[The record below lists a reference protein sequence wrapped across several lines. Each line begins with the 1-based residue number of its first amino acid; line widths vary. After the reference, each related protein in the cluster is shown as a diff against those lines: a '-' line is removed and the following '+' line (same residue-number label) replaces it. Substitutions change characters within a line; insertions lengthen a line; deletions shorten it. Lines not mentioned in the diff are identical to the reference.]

1 MKTKNNLT
9 TGILIGIGMIVIP
22 LIIMSSKP
30 ISSTNTEIIYGTP
43 ESHVWE
49 FHLSDPSAGSSE
61 DGYGGMNGMAFAIN
75 KKTGEVRK
83 YESGSSSYQKSPYG
97 GYVVCTSN

>member
-1 MKTKNNLT
+1 
-9 TGILIGIGMIVIP
+9 MIVVP

-30 ISSTNTEIIYGTP
+30 ITSPHTVTP

-49 FHLSDPSAGSSE
+49 MYLSSSSGSTHILSL
-61 DGYGGMNGMAFAIN
+61 N

-83 YESGSSSYQKSPYG
+83 YNSFYTVTEGSKSEKWFGTYRVTIPE
-97 GYVVCTSN
+97 

>member
-30 ISSTNTEIIYGTP
+30 ISPTNNEVVCGTP
-43 ESHVWE
+43 QNHVWKGI
-49 FHLSDPSAGSSE
+49 SDGSNS
-61 DGYGGMNGMAFAIN
+61 YIYNTV
-75 KKTGEVRK
+75 TGEVRGLGINVNAWK
-83 YESGSSSYQKSPYG
+83 LQIR
-97 GYVVCTSN
+97 

>member
-30 ISSTNTEIIYGTP
+30 ISSTNNGINYVTP
-43 ESHVWE
+43 ESHVWK
-49 FHLSDPSAGSSE
+49 GISSMTN
-61 DGYGGMNGMAFAIN
+61 DVFIYNTV
-75 KKTGEVRK
+75 TGEVRGMGNGPDGK
-83 YESGSSSYQKSPYG
+83 GIYKTMIEK
-97 GYVVCTSN
+97 

>member
-49 FHLSDPSAGSSE
+49 FHLSNPSGSGSE
-61 DGYGGMNGMAFAIN
+61 YGGMSGMAFSIN

-83 YESGSSSYQKSPYG
+83 YESGSNSYKKSPFG
-97 GYVVCTSN
+97 GYVVCPSY

>member
-9 TGILIGIGMIVIP
+9 TGILLGISVIVLP
-22 LIIMSSKP
+22 LILMSSST
-30 ISSTNTEIIYGTP
+30 SSSNNGIIYGTP

-49 FHLSDPSAGSSE
+49 MFNSGKKDFT
-61 DGYGGMNGMAFAIN
+61 YMFN

-83 YESGSSSYQKSPYG
+83 LNSFLPRGLLTK
-97 GYVVCTSN
+97 

>member
-1 MKTKNNLT
+1 MKTKNDLK

-30 ISSTNTEIIYGTP
+30 ISTSNYSTP

-49 FHLSDPSAGSSE
+49 MV
-61 DGYGGMNGMAFAIN
+61 MNPHSTYTEPFLYN
-75 KKTGEVRK
+75 KVTGEVRK
-83 YESGSSSYQKSPYG
+83 YSLGFPTVRGKNETYLYIKMKSHEE
-97 GYVVCTSN
+97 VE